1 MLQYKSGKLRWVV
14 VALCCCI
21 ALFSLSFAASQYFYF
36 SKREQ
41 GGVHDA
47 YNERIIGKRLP
58 EAKLIDLNG
67 HALGDNELRDGKV
80 MLVLLSSDCEPCSM
94 EGQFLK
100 TLVNKYSDLR
110 FYGALL
116 FWSDRS
122 LNGVEGKFPVRLFV
136 DQDMLLQQALEV
148 KALPLKIFLED
159 GVVKKVWAGTSVTSG
174 ARDAFCRDLEEATK
188 SAAPSNR

>member
-1 MLQYKSGKLRWVV
+1 MLQYKSGKLKWVV
-14 VALCCCI
+14 VAFCCI
-21 ALFSLSFAASQYFYF
+21 TLFSISFAASQYSKF
-36 SKREQ
+36 SKRQ
-41 GGVHDA
+41 QRGVHDV
-47 YNERIIGKRLP
+47 YNERIIGKPLP
-58 EAKLIDLNG
+58 EAKLIDFNG
-67 HALGDNELRDGKV
+67 QALGDDELRRGKV
-80 MLVLLSSDCEPCSM
+80 ILVLLSSDCEPCYL

-100 TLVNKYSDLR
+100 PLVNKYSDLR

-122 LNGVEGKFPVRLFV
+122 PKGVEGKFPVRLFV
-136 DQDMLLQQALEV
+136 DHDMLLQQALEV